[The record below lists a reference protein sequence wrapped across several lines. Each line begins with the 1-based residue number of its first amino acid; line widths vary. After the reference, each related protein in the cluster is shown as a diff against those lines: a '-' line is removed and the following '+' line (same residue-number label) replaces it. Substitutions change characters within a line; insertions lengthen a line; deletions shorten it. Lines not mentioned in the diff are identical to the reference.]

1 VQKTAGRKQIILL
14 FISIIISVT
23 IANSIIIISDPHH
36 KHATALWIM
45 NVTAAAASSLG
56 IIAVYRHGVSGL
68 HGKSYLFLTL
78 GLISWFSA
86 DLTLLYY
93 HYALGIEEQ
102 KFVTITDGL
111 WFIGYGFLSL
121 HLFTVIKSLRE
132 SGNNNT
138 NVINPK
144 FVIIGSFIIAIVF
157 VSFNWFTLAFS
168 EFINNAEQRL
178 DLTSVVVTIAYPVLD
193 LILII
198 PSSIVLVKLRKNYQH
213 SIPWFLSSLS
223 LLINAIADDGYLL
236 DFVNGHSEH
245 LIFWDLFYVADFI
258 IMAGALFWYNK
269 YHITTTRRYRKT
281 IELK

>member
-1 VQKTAGRKQIILL
+1 
-14 FISIIISVT
+14 
-23 IANSIIIISDPHH
+23 
-36 KHATALWIM
+36 M
-45 NVTAAAASSLG
+45 NITAAAASSLG
-56 IIAVYRHGVSGL
+56 IIAVYRHGVSGI

-78 GLISWFSA
+78 GLISWFTA

-102 KFVTITDGL
+102 KFVTIADAL

-121 HLFTVIKSLRE
+121 HLFTVIKLLRE
-132 SGNNNT
+132 SGNNT

-144 FVIIGSFIIAIVF
+144 LVIIGSFIIAIVF

-168 EFINNAEQRL
+168 EFINNAKQTL

-258 IMAGALFWYNK
+258 IMAGALFWYNR
-269 YHITTTRRYRKT
+269 YHITTTRRSRKT

>member
-1 VQKTAGRKQIILL
+1 MQKTAGRKQIILL

-23 IANSIIIISDPHH
+23 IANSIIIVSDPHH
-36 KHATALWIM
+36 RHATALWIM
-45 NVTAAAASSLG
+45 NITAAAASSLG

-93 HYALGIEEQ
+93 YYALGIEEQ

-121 HLFTVIKSLRE
+121 HLFTVIKSLHE
-132 SGNNNT
+132 SGNNT
-138 NVINPK
+138 NVINLK
-144 FVIIGSFIIAIVF
+144 FVIIGSSIIAIVF

-168 EFINNAEQRL
+168 EFINNAKQRL

-269 YHITTTRRYRKT
+269 YHITTTRNLFSE
-281 IELK
+281 IHPF